1 MLFSLILCLCF
12 FLSKFVLAQLAFHD
26 RFFVYCRF
34 SVEVSSGDTFGD
46 KIMYTQVS
54 VGDPFGLHFSF
65 WFNFSLRII
74 FYLGIQLW
82 DTLI

>member
-1 MLFSLILCLCF
+1 M
-12 FLSKFVLAQLAFHD
+12 
-26 RFFVYCRF
+26 
-34 SVEVSSGDTFGD
+34 EVSSGDTFGD

-65 WFNFSLRII
+65 WVNFSLRII